1 MEKKR
6 WLNEK
11 EAAEIM
17 SLSVFT
23 LRNWRWQGV
32 GPKFLK
38 PRRMVVRYELKDI
51 EAFMRGEGA

>member
-1 MEKKR
+1 
-6 WLNEK
+6 
-11 EAAEIM
+11 M